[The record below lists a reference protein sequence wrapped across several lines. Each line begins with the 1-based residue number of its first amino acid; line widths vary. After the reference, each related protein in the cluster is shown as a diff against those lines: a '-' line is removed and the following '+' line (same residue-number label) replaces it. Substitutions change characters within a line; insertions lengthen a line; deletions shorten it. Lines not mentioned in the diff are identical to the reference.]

1 MADEFM
7 KGLGVLTGAGL
18 VWMVIAGWYNTP
30 SFSGAQLNG
39 PTPEGLATLD
49 QLAILLK
56 DVMAVVAVGGALLFW
71 VVIPAIEQFRDQLS
85 A

>member
-30 SFSGAQLNG
+30 AFDGPQLVG
-39 PTPEGLATLD
+39 SAPESLATLD
-49 QLAILLK
+49 QFALLLK
-56 DVMAVVAVGGALLFW
+56 DVMAVVAIGGVLLFW
-71 VVIPAIEQFRDQLS
+71 VVLPAVSEMRERL
-85 A
+85 AT